1 MSNSE
6 PQSKATSSTELGD
19 FVASLSEKDGLDT
32 IAVTKN
38 SLREEGAIVLKVFG
52 EINEETTISNKLE
65 VELAGEVRQLTMQL
79 DPWGAGSP
87 FEVPVYIEDEL
98 AVEDG
103 VEFLQQY
110 ARDTTEANLYKLAS
124 GGGE

>member
-6 PQSKATSSTELGD
+6 PQNETTSSIELGEI
-19 FVASLSEKDGLDT
+19 VTSLSEKDGLDF

-38 SLREEGAIVLKVFG
+38 SLREGGAIVMKVYG
-52 EINEETTISNKLE
+52 KTNEETNISNELD
-65 VELAGEVRQLTMQL
+65 VEFAGEVRQLIIQL
-79 DPWGAGSP
+79 DPWGAGSR

-103 VEFLQQY
+103 EEFLQQY
-110 ARDTTEANLYKLAS
+110 ARDPTEANLYKLVTS
-124 GGGE
+124 DG